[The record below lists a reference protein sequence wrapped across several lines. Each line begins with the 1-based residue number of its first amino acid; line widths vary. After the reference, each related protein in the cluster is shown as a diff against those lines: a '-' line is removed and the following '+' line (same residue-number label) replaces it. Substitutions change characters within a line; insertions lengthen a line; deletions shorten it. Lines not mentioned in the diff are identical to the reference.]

1 MDQPGFGDLA
11 GLERRLRTH
20 VETLAAA
27 PRPPGTAEHRKAREY
42 IRAHLIRAGYT
53 VDAVV
58 YPSVF
63 EAPGVNLLT
72 APAPA
77 DDALPLVVVGAHYDS
92 IPDSPGADDN
102 ASAVAALLELAAW
115 AGPRLAQ
122 GGPKAARLVLA
133 AYDEEEYGL
142 LGSAHHSGQIAS
154 PIKGM
159 ISLEMLGYA
168 DRRPG
173 SQQLPPHLKGLYP
186 DVGDFIGVVGNE
198 ASKPLL
204 AAVTAGLRRI
214 DGLPVQS
221 LAVPGDGTLLPVTRL
236 SDHASFWDRGLP
248 ALMITDTSFF
258 RNPHY
263 HRPTDAPGTLDYP
276 FLAKVTAGVC
286 LAIWDLLT
294 G

>member
-1 MDQPGFGDLA
+1 MFEPSAAGLRSHVNRLAATPRPARSPAHRQAAACIQEHLERAGFTVERDAFGD
-11 GLERRLRTH
+11 G
-20 VETLAAA
+20 
-27 PRPPGTAEHRKAREY
+27 
-42 IRAHLIRAGYT
+42 
-53 VDAVV
+53 
-58 YPSVF
+58 
-63 EAPGVNLLT
+63 GVNLLT
-72 APAPA
+72 RPLPDQA
-77 DDALPLVVVGAHYDS
+77 DLPLVIVGAHYDS
-92 IPDSPGADDN
+92 LPGTPGADDN

-115 AGPRLAQ
+115 VGPRLAA
-122 GGPKAARLVLA
+122 GAPLKARLLLA
-133 AYDEEEYGL
+133 AYDQEEDGL
-142 LGSAHHSGQIAS
+142 LGSDHHSRQIHS

-159 ISLEMLGYA
+159 ISLEMLGYT
-168 DRRPG
+168 DHRPG

-263 HRPTDAPGTLDYP
+263 HQPTDAPGTLDYP
-276 FLAKVTAGVC
+276 FLAKATAGVC
-286 LAIWDLLT
+286 LVVWDLLT
-294 G
+294 E

>member
-1 MDQPGFGDLA
+1 MDSHGFGDDA
-11 GLERRLRTH
+11 ALERRLRTH
-20 VETLAAA
+20 VGTLAAT
-27 PRPPGTAEHRKAREY
+27 PRPPGSAAHRNAREY
-42 IRAHLIRAGYT
+42 IRAHLERAGFT
-53 VDAVV
+53 VDAVA
-58 YPSVF
+58 YPSAF
-63 EAPGVNLLT
+63 EAPGVNLIT
-72 APAPA
+72 APSPA
-77 DDALPLVVVGAHYDS
+77 DARLPLVIVGAHYDS

-122 GGPKAARLVLA
+122 GGEWTARLVLA
-133 AYDEEEYGL
+133 AYDEEEFGL
-142 LGSAHHSGQIAS
+142 LGSNHHSGQITSAL
-154 PIKGM
+154 KGM

-186 DVGDFIGVVGNE
+186 DVGDFIGAVGNE

-214 DGLPVQS
+214 AGLPVQS
-221 LAVPGDGTLLPVTRL
+221 LAVPGDGTALPVTRL

-248 ALMITDTSFF
+248 ALMVTDTSFF

-263 HRPTDAPGTLDYP
+263 HQPTDAPVRSTMP
-276 FLAKVTAGVC
+276 SWRK
-286 LAIWDLLT
+286 
-294 G
+294 